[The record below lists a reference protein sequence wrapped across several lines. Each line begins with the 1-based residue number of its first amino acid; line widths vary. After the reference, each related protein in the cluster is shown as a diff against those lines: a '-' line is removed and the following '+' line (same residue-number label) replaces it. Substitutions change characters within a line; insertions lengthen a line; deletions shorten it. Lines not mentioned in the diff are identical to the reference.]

1 VQSDQRNMILAVVL
15 SALILFGWGA
25 VASYWFPPA
34 KPPVTKVE
42 QGKAIPAAPSDTP
55 TAAAPRAATRTR
67 EAVVAESPRVPIRN
81 AKLSGSINLRG
92 ARFDDLTLTTYRE
105 TVAKNSPFVRLLSPQ
120 GAPQAYFASFDWM
133 GSGALVPDAN
143 TVWTANGSELAPGNP
158 VTLSW
163 NNGQGQTFVI
173 KLSVDDEYMFTVE
186 QRVANTGPTPVV
198 VRPYALVNRA
208 EKPADPDNWVAH
220 IGPLWSMNGAM
231 SYAIDYH
238 YLTATE
244 LGIWDRVFGTDAV
257 PGVNATSSNGGWL
270 GFGDKYWLTA
280 LAPQGAAR
288 IDAAFRAGQGSF
300 QGDVL
305 RAPVTVAPGRAAA
318 VTTHFFAGAKQV
330 NALDRYEAQLGIPML
345 GKAIDWGWFEIF
357 EKPMFHYLHWLF
369 GVVGNFGVAIML
381 LTLTVRLLIFP
392 IAQKQFASMA
402 QMRIVQPKMKAIQDR
417 FKDDKA
423 RQQQE
428 IMALYKNEKIN
439 PLAGC
444 LPIFIQIPIFFALY
458 KVLMLTIEMRHQ
470 PFIAPWITDLAAP
483 DPWSPINLFGLLPFT
498 PPAIIAIGILPI
510 ILGVTMYIQ
519 FKLNPPPPDP
529 VQAQM
534 FAIMP
539 WILMF
544 VMAPFAAGLQL
555 YWATSN
561 VLTIAQQ
568 KWLYSKYP
576 ELKNSPAAPTVA

>member
-1 VQSDQRNMILAVVL
+1 MQSDQRNFILAIVL
-15 SALILFGWGA
+15 SGLILFGWSA
-25 VASYWFPPA
+25 LASSWFPTANAPA
-34 KPPVTKVE
+34 TKVE
-42 QGKAIPAAPSDTP
+42 AGKTTALPAPGTPPAPV
-55 TAAAPRAATRTR
+55 ARAQRQSR
-67 EAVVAESPRVPIRN
+67 EAAIAGSPRIAIRTP
-81 AKLSGSINLRG
+81 KLSGSINLKG
-92 ARFDDLTLTTYRE
+92 ARIDDLTLSTYRE
-105 TVAKNSPFVRLLSPQ
+105 TIAKNSPNVRLLSPQ
-120 GAPQAYFASFDWM
+120 GSAQAYFATFDWM
-133 GSGALVPDAN
+133 GTGFAVPGVDSLWRADR
-143 TVWTANGSELAPGNP
+143 SELTPGKP
-158 VTLSW
+158 VTLRW
-163 NNGQGQTFVI
+163 DNGAGQVFI
-173 KLSVDDEYMFTVE
+173 QKIAVDDQYMFTVE
-186 QRVANTGPTPVV
+186 QRIANTGTAAIVA
-198 VRPYALVNRA
+198 RPYALVNRA

-220 IGPLWSMNGAM
+220 IGPLWSTNGAM
-231 SYAIDYH
+231 NYDIDYT

-244 LGIWDRVFGTDAV
+244 LEFWDRIFGTKAK
-257 PGVNATSSNGGWL
+257 PGVNSTSTLGGWL

-288 IDAAFRAGQGSF
+288 IDATFRAGDGSY
-300 QGDVL
+300 QADML
-305 RAPVTVAPGRAAA
+305 RAPVIVAPGRAAG
-318 VTTHFFAGAKQV
+318 VTSYLFAGAKQV
-330 NALDRYEAQLGIPML
+330 DALDGYEEKLGLPL
-345 GKAIDWGWFEIF
+345 FGKAIDWGWFEIV
-357 EKPMFHYLHWLF
+357 EKPMFDYLHWLF
-369 GVVGNFGVAIML
+369 QVIGNFGVAIMV

-402 QMRIVQPKMKAIQDR
+402 QMRIVQPKMKAIQER
-417 FKDDKA
+417 HKDDKA

-428 IMALYKNEKIN
+428 IMALYKTEKIN

-470 PFIAPWITDLAAP
+470 PFVAWLQDLSAP
-483 DPWSPINLFGLLPFT
+483 DPLTPLNLFGLLPFT
-498 PPAIIAIGILPI
+498 PPAIIAIGVLPI

-539 WILMF
+539 WVLMF

-561 VLTIAQQ
+561 ILTILQQ